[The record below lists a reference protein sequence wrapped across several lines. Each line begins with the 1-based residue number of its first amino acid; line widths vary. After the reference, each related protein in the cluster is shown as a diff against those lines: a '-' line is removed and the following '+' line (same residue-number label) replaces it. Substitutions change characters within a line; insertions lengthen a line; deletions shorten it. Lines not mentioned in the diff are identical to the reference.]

1 MYKIVTVDLDGTLLN
16 SAGEVSDYTKD
27 IIQKSINKGT
37 DIILAS
43 GRPINSVESI
53 AYEIGSK
60 NYLISGNGAIVY
72 DIAKKEVIYDRFL
85 NKEQVLNIVKICEEN
100 SIYCNVYTE
109 MEVIAKSLNYNVLFY
124 YKENA
129 RKEEGKRTNINIVP
143 NMYKYI
149 EDLSEERFLKVT
161 VCDDNRMIFNSIIR
175 KLKLINDID
184 VLDVSHM
191 SRKVIKDGTSQIPIE
206 YYYTEITNHNV
217 NKWTAIEF
225 LINKLH
231 IQREDVIGIGDNV
244 NDKEMIENAGLGVAM
259 GNSSPEMKA
268 IADVVVSDNNSE
280 GVAEVIKKFVLE
292 DY

>member
-27 IIQKSINKGT
+27 IIQKSINRGT
-37 DIILAS
+37 DVILAS

-85 NKEQVLNIVKICEEN
+85 NKEQVLNIVRICEEN

-124 YKENA
+124 FKENA
-129 RKEEGKRTNINIVP
+129 RKAEGKRTNINIVP

-149 EDLSEERFLKVT
+149 EELSQERFLKVT

-206 YYYTEITNHNV
+206 YYYTEITNKNV

-225 LINKLH
+225 LLNKLH

-280 GVAEVIKKFVLE
+280 GVAEVIKKFILE

>member
-60 NYLISGNGAIVY
+60 NYLISGNGAIIY

>member
-27 IIQKSINKGT
+27 IIQKSINRGT
-37 DIILAS
+37 DVILAS

-149 EDLSEERFLKVT
+149 EELSEERFLKVT

-184 VLDVSHM
+184 ILDVSHM

-225 LINKLH
+225 LLNKLH
-231 IQREDVIGIGDNV
+231 ITKEDVIGIGDNV

>member
-27 IIQKSINKGT
+27 IIQKSINRGT
-37 DIILAS
+37 DVILAS

-85 NKEQVLNIVKICEEN
+85 NKEQVLNIVRICEEN

-129 RKEEGKRTNINIVP
+129 RKAEGKRTNINIVP

-149 EDLSEERFLKVT
+149 EELSQERFLKVT

-206 YYYTEITNHNV
+206 YYYTEITNKNV

-225 LINKLH
+225 LLNKLH

>member
-184 VLDVSHM
+184 ILDVSHM

>member
-27 IIQKSINKGT
+27 IIQKSINRGT
-37 DIILAS
+37 DVILAS

-85 NKEQVLNIVKICEEN
+85 NKEQVLNIVRICEEN

-129 RKEEGKRTNINIVP
+129 RKAEGKRTNINIVP

-149 EDLSEERFLKVT
+149 EELSQERFLKVT

-206 YYYTEITNHNV
+206 YYYTEITNKNV

-225 LINKLH
+225 LLNKLH

-280 GVAEVIKKFVLE
+280 GVAEVIRKFVLE

>member
-27 IIQKSINKGT
+27 IIQKSINRGT
-37 DIILAS
+37 DVILAS

-85 NKEQVLNIVKICEEN
+85 NKEQVLNIVRICEEN

-129 RKEEGKRTNINIVP
+129 RKAEGKRTNINIVP

-149 EDLSEERFLKVT
+149 EELSQERFLKVT

-206 YYYTEITNHNV
+206 YYYTEITNKNV

-225 LINKLH
+225 LLNKLH
-231 IQREDVIGIGDNV
+231 IQKEDVIGIGDNV

-280 GVAEVIKKFVLE
+280 GVAEVIRKFILE

>member
-27 IIQKSINKGT
+27 IIQKSINRGT
-37 DIILAS
+37 DVILAS

-85 NKEQVLNIVKICEEN
+85 NKEQVLNIVRICE
-100 SIYCNVYTE
+100 VYTE

-129 RKEEGKRTNINIVP
+129 RKAEGKRTNINIVP

-149 EDLSEERFLKVT
+149 EELSQERFLKVT

-206 YYYTEITNHNV
+206 YYYTEITNKNV

-225 LINKLH
+225 LLNKLH
-231 IQREDVIGIGDNV
+231 IQKEDVIGIGDNV

-280 GVAEVIKKFVLE
+280 GVAEVIRKFVLE